1 MKKTLIGLFIAM
13 FSFGSASADAGVN
26 IGVSGAG
33 AIFGATATET
43 DIGPNVTEKN
53 TETEIMGAGYA
64 SVFVEKELG
73 PVFVGIDYVMS
84 TLETEEAQ
92 RNIRDCGAKADSA
105 SCSTGAGYNDKV
117 NKVKVEFEDLT
128 SIYAGVTLF
137 ENFYAKVG
145 AMSVDIV
152 TKESLGTGSEY
163 GNTSMD
169 GVVIGIGGKASL
181 PNGMF
186 IRGEANYLE
195 FDAVELIA
203 SNAENKVRIDGID
216 GVAAKI
222 SVGAS
227 F

>member
-1 MKKTLIGLFIAM
+1 MKKTLIGLIVAM

-26 IGVSGAG
+26 IGLSGAG

-53 TETEIMGAGYA
+53 TESEIMGAGYV

-73 PVFVGIDYVMS
+73 PVFIGIDYVGS
-84 TLETEEAQ
+84 TLETEEAE
-92 RNIRDCGAKADSA
+92 RAVRDCGAKGDSA
-105 SCSTGAGYNDKV
+105 SCSTGAGYNDKT
-117 NKVKVEFEDLT
+117 NKVKVEFQDLAT
-128 SIYAGVTLF
+128 VYAGVTVF

-145 AMSVDIV
+145 AMTVDVV

-169 GVVIGIGGKASL
+169 GLLFGIGGEAAL

-195 FDAVELIA
+195 FDAVELVG
-203 SNAENKVRIDGID
+203 SNADNKVRIDGID
-216 GVAAKI
+216 GVAAKVSI
-222 SVGAS
+222 GAS

>member
-1 MKKTLIGLFIAM
+1 MKKTLIGLIIAM

-92 RNIRDCGAKADSA
+92 RNIRDCGAKGDSA
-105 SCSTGAGYNDKV
+105 SCSTGAGYNDKI

-195 FDAVELIA
+195 FDAVELVS

-222 SVGAS
+222 SIGAS

>member
-1 MKKTLIGLFIAM
+1 MKKTLIGLIIAM

-53 TETEIMGAGYA
+53 TESEIMGAGYA

-73 PVFVGIDYVMS
+73 PVFIGIDYVIS

-117 NKVKVEFEDLT
+117 NKVKVEFEDSKGKKWYMDQAERFNAFNFNKFKGWSCNSGYQGIIIREPDG
-128 SIYAGVTLF
+128 SIKRSYSCDDEPLGYIYSGFKLF
-137 ENFYAKVG
+137 DKPMPCITNSCVSSAD
-145 AMSVDIV
+145 S
-152 TKESLGTGSEY
+152 
-163 GNTSMD
+163 
-169 GVVIGIGGKASL
+169 
-181 PNGMF
+181 
-186 IRGEANYLE
+186 
-195 FDAVELIA
+195 
-203 SNAENKVRIDGID
+203 
-216 GVAAKI
+216 KI
-222 SVGAS
+222 PKRKNLV
-227 F
+227 

>member
-1 MKKTLIGLFIAM
+1 MKKTLIGLIIAM

-26 IGVSGAG
+26 IGISGAG

-43 DIGPNVTEKN
+43 DVGTTVTEKN
-53 TETEIMGAGYA
+53 TESEIMGAGYV
-64 SVFVEKELG
+64 SLFVEKELG
-73 PVFVGIDYVMS
+73 PIFIGIDYVG
-84 TLETEEAQ
+84 TTIETEEAQ
-92 RNIRDCGAKADSA
+92 RNVRDCGAKADSA
-105 SCSTGAGYNDKV
+105 SCGTGAGFNDKV

-128 SIYAGVTLF
+128 SIYVGVTVF

-145 AMSVDIV
+145 AMTVDLV
-152 TKESLGTGSEY
+152 TKESLGTGSTY

-169 GVVIGIGGKASL
+169 GVMFGIGGEATL

-203 SNAENKVRIDGID
+203 SNAQNKVRVDGID

-222 SVGAS
+222 SVGTN